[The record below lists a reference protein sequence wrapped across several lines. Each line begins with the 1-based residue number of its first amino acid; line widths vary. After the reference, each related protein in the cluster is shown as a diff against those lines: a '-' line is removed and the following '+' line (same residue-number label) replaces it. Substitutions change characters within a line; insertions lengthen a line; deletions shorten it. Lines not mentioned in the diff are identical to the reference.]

1 VLNYIIYFQ
10 ALIKSRINS
19 INKYL
24 VIGKVIVIFL
34 SFLILGRD

>member
-1 VLNYIIYFQ
+1 LNYIIYFQ
-10 ALIKSRINS
+10 ALIKSRIKS